1 MGTAEFPVAMPAA
14 MPVAPE
20 DSASSRLVRVRI
32 RRDAVMRGG
41 RATIA
46 LRKAEALGRVDGVRP
61 AVAAFERDDFEGG
74 FSFRFEGDVDDA
86 ALEAAIRSAGD
97 IDAVTIGDAPVHA
110 EVAAAGAGGARR
122 HIRVDLERL
131 DVLMNVMGELV
142 VARGRLTEIATGSA
156 SLELEAVSA
165 RIARLVNTLQG
176 EVIAVRLTPVWQVF
190 DRYPRVIR
198 DLARQLG
205 KRVDFQI
212 EGGDIELD
220 RAILDEMG
228 DPLLHLLRNAVDHGI
243 ESARDREAA
252 GKPATGRIV
261 LSAARDR
268 QGVAIRVADDGRGI
282 DRERVLARARK
293 EGLVEP
299 EARGLTDD
307 QLLRILSRAGF
318 STAEQVTDVSGRGVG
333 VDAVLSRVRQ
343 LGGRVSLQTDPGRGT
358 TVTLQLPVTLAVLK
372 VLLAGVGEERYAVPL
387 SHVSETVEFDPGRV
401 TSLGGRE
408 ALVLRETVIPTRHL
422 RDVLAVPASAVSG
435 NGRRPTIILEAGD
448 RRTALV
454 VDRLLGQQEIVVE
467 AFDAPR
473 GMLPVFSGATILG
486 DGHPA
491 LILDAAA
498 LT

>member
-1 MGTAEFPVAMPAA
+1 
-14 MPVAPE
+14 
-20 DSASSRLVRVRI
+20 
-32 RRDAVMRGG
+32 
-41 RATIA
+41 
-46 LRKAEALGRVDGVRP
+46 
-61 AVAAFERDDFEGG
+61 
-74 FSFRFEGDVDDA
+74 
-86 ALEAAIRSAGD
+86 
-97 IDAVTIGDAPVHA
+97 
-110 EVAAAGAGGARR
+110 
-122 HIRVDLERL
+122 
-131 DVLMNVMGELV
+131 
-142 VARGRLTEIATGSA
+142 
-156 SLELEAVSA
+156 
-165 RIARLVNTLQG
+165 
-176 EVIAVRLTPVWQVF
+176 
-190 DRYPRVIR
+190 
-198 DLARQLG
+198 
-205 KRVDFQI
+205 
-212 EGGDIELD
+212 
-220 RAILDEMG
+220 
-228 DPLLHLLRNAVDHGI
+228 
-243 ESARDREAA
+243 
-252 GKPATGRIV
+252 
-261 LSAARDR
+261 
-268 QGVAIRVADDGRGI
+268 
-282 DRERVLARARK
+282 VLARARK